1 MSYDPRMRDEHTDRL
16 FQAILLLRDLDEC
29 YRFFYDLCTIGE
41 VKALAQ
47 RFQVAKLLDEG
58 HTYDRI
64 ERETGM
70 SSATISRIKRFLQYG
85 ADGYRLALDRLSSED
100 RAAPENPAAR
110 EDQAA
115 REDRAARDDP
125 AASEHNS
132 PAG

>member
-47 RFQVAKLLDEG
+47 RFQVARLLDEG
-58 HTYDRI
+58 YTYDKI

-85 ADGYRLALDRLSSED
+85 ADGYRLALDRLSSEA
-100 RAAPENPAAR
+100 RAARENPAAP
-110 EDQAA
+110 EA
-115 REDRAARDDP
+115 RAGGDDP
-125 AASEHNS
+125 AASEQYS